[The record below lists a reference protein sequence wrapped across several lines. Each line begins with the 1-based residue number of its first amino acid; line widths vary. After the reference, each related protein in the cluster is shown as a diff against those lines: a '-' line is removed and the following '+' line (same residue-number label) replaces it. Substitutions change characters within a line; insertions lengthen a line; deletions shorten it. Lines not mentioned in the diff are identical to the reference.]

1 MLSLIHQLQH
11 LLQACFPSGTHQVWL
26 QQAKAALPIVLSL
39 RQSLQNLIKTR
50 EETSPSDLQKLEDHC
65 YYWLEAIANCREVAP
80 TTDPDLAALVTEL
93 VALFPLLHQQY
104 PQLSLGNPV
113 PTPVKQYHS
122 RQCLELL
129 QHWRKPLG
137 NVPVHPI
144 YDCCEQ
150 IVIRRLEHEETIHFE
165 QLHRVCQLVK
175 LVTRMDCP
183 TDTASAQHLLLLLL
197 SENCND
203 PVFIA
208 QAFDCWVNMA
218 QHTQSINE
226 ALEYWLQMEQQI
238 LIWQQEQ
245 KPALYP
251 HKQGC
256 GAALQ
261 ALVAK
266 EKEKLQLWR
275 QQLAAAENDS
285 NTHRLHTRLNLS
297 ELAIVVRLLQ
307 ETGVLQHRVMM
318 DYFRSWAQWVQTG
331 TDKPIA
337 AESLKSRYYQPEP
350 TALRKVKDLVLEMR
364 NKLADW

>member
-1 MLSLIHQLQH
+1 MLSLMHQLQH
-11 LLQACFPSGTHQVWL
+11 LLQVCFPSATLHVWL
-26 QQAKAALPIVLSL
+26 HQAKAALPIVLSL
-39 RQSLQNLIKTR
+39 RQSLQNFIKTR
-50 EETSPSDLQKLEDHC
+50 EEVNPSDLQTLENHC
-65 YYWLEAIANCREVAP
+65 YYWLEAIAKCPEVPP
-80 TTDPDLAALVTEL
+80 TTDPDIAALVDEL
-93 VALFPLLHQQY
+93 VTLYTLLHQQY
-104 PQLSLGNPV
+104 PDLPFMHPV
-113 PTPVKQYHS
+113 PAPVKQYHS
-122 RQCLELL
+122 LQCLELL
-129 QHWRKPLG
+129 QQWRKPLG
-137 NVPVHPI
+137 NTPVHAI

-150 IVIRRLEHEETIHFE
+150 IVIRRLHNEDTIHFE
-165 QLHRVCQLVK
+165 QLHRVCQLTK

-183 TDTASAQHLLLLLL
+183 TDTAGAQRLLLLLL

-218 QHTQSINE
+218 QHTQSITE
-226 ALEYWLQMEQQI
+226 AMEYWLQMEQQI

-245 KPALYP
+245 KPPLYP

-275 QQLAAAENDS
+275 QSFVAAENEGK
-285 NTHRLHTRLNLS
+285 THRLNTRLTLS

-318 DYFRSWAQWVQTG
+318 DYFRCWAQWVQTG
-331 TDKPIA
+331 TDKPIS

-350 TALRKVKDLVLEMR
+350 TALRKVKDLLLEMR